1 MATHYPRLT
10 PGLHAQYVEIVTS
23 HVEHDLGRHL
33 ASVSGGPAWAG
44 LAARRFGMRTRNGI
58 QHSEM

>member
-33 ASVSGGPAWAG
+33 ASVSGGPPWASADLWAA
-44 LAARRFGMRTRNGI
+44 LAQA
-58 QHSEM
+58 